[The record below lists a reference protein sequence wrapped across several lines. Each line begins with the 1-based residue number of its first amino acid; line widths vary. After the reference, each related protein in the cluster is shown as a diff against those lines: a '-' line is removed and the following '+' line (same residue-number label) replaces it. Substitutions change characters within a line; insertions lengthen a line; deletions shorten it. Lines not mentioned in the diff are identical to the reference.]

1 MKTIAIWILNDG
13 FPRLPFCEWVRACWQ
28 SKSFPWT
35 GCGRGFP
42 PHKREGAV
50 FSSFITRHLT
60 RFPDLIN
67 FPKCDTR
74 WPAGMGFSTHSQ
86 FPSVKTKPL
95 PRRTVS
101 NGDAFLSSLFGRV
114 WHTHTRTHVLG
125 RTFNHFCQ
133 STWREGPMF
142 GFNLRFQLI
151 EWGPIWWSGKTEM
164 FPRIVW
170 LIVDWLKWTVWAS

>member
-13 FPRLPFCEWVRACWQ
+13 FPRLPFCEWVRACWP

-42 PHKREGAV
+42 PHKREGVV

-114 WHTHTRTHVLG
+114 WHTHTRGHTFWAEHLIISVNPLG
-125 RTFNHFCQ
+125 ERGQCLDLIYVSSWLNEGQ
-133 STWREGPMF
+133 SGEVEKRKCFLE
-142 GFNLRFQLI
+142 LY
-151 EWGPIWWSGKTEM
+151 
-164 FPRIVW
+164 
-170 LIVDWLKWTVWAS
+170 DWLSID